1 MIHRLVITDLIC
13 GEVVEESYDF
23 ALLYKLAKYL
33 GARKFSIEPVEE

>member
-13 GEVVEESYDF
+13 GEVIEESYDF

-33 GARKFSIEPVEE
+33 GARKFIIEPVED